1 MITIFVRTSSASSR
15 DGERWPERANDVTID
30 RGGIK
35 KGKSLLY

>member
-15 DGERWPERANDVTID
+15 DGERWPERADDVTID